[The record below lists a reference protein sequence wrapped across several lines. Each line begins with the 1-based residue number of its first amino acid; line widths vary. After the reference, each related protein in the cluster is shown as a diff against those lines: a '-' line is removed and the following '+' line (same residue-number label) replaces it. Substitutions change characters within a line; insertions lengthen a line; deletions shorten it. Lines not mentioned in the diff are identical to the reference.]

1 MSRAQGK
8 RVHIHYH
15 GTRVHTAKLT
25 PDDVRLIDAL
35 LCDGVKQSVIADKF
49 NVSRNCIHDIAH
61 GITWKQ
67 VLRGDYGME

>member
-1 MSRAQGK
+1 MSRSKGK
-8 RVHIHYH
+8 FINKNYH
-15 GTRVHTAKLT
+15 GTRVHTSKLT

-35 LCDGVKQSVIADKF
+35 LCDGMKQSVIANKF
-49 NVSRNCIHDIAH
+49 NVSRNCIYDIAH